1 MKTNYGSVTNPTTGV
16 VKDII
21 VSAKCG
27 NKLKDILIGGGAVL
41 AGIAWLTATAFKNG
55 SEAYYK
61 AEDKALD
68 DAGLLVRGPTEED
81 VSKELYIHTDKTK

>member
-55 SEAYYK
+55 SEAYYN
-61 AEDKALD
+61 
-68 DAGLLVRGPTEED
+68 AGLLVRGPTEED
-81 VSKELYIHTDKTK
+81 VSKELYIHTDKAK

>member
-1 MKTNYGSVTNPTTGV
+1 MKMNCGSVTNIATGV
-16 VKDII
+16 TKDII

-41 AGIAWLTATAFKNG
+41 AGIAWLTVTAFKNG
-55 SEAYYK
+55 AEAYYK

-68 DAGLLVRGPTEED
+68 DAGLLERGPTANHNEG
-81 VSKELYIHTDKTK
+81 YIYTDKTK

>member
-1 MKTNYGSVTNPTTGV
+1 MKMNYGSVTNIATGV
-16 VKDII
+16 TKDII

-27 NKLKDILIGGGAVL
+27 NKLRDILIGGGAVL

-61 AEDKALD
+61 AEDNALD
-68 DAGLLVRGPTEED
+68 EAGLLVRGPTSMHNEG
-81 VSKELYIHTDKTK
+81 YIYTDKTK